1 MKTTVLVPPNGKARV
16 VLNGVDETVGSGEY
30 EFETEWF
37 EDPEWPPMPIQGL
50 QGQMVESHFV
60 E

>member
-1 MKTTVLVPPNGKARV
+1 MKTTVLVPPNGQAKV

-30 EFETEWF
+30 KFKTEWV
-37 EDPEWPPMPIQGL
+37 EEPEWPPMTIQGP
-50 QGQMVESHFV
+50 QGQILESHFV